1 MTDREDVLKVLRL
14 PESEIVVTRKVPM
27 TAQTC
32 DELRAIREKR
42 EDDLFH
48 ETGGEPH
55 SIPFP
60 TLLAQLVR
68 EEFNRI

>member
-1 MTDREDVLKVLRL
+1 MTNREDVLKVLRL

-42 EDDLFH
+42 EEDLL
-48 ETGGEPH
+48 ELTGELH
-55 SIPFP
+55 SLPFP
-60 TLLAQLVR
+60 TLIAQLIR
-68 EEFNRI
+68 EDFDRI